1 MKSVRPISAFLLA
14 GALFL
19 LIGCSQGGSSVSP
32 SVSLKPSETMPLA
45 IDDQTGMNNSLGI
58 MGAYQLSIDPS
69 EMTAELITKRINAIG
84 ESYIISGMGYFV
96 VSPCA
101 DCLTLRGMRLD
112 GGQIALTFKIRHP
125 FDPGDPGQ
133 PPTAKNRLDLDIFD
147 FAMVVVPLSATSVN
161 YPLTDVNIYS
171 DIVTNASGYTKEL
184 ANLISDQAAMPYVL
198 IVDNNEDTPPYT
210 WNKFP
215 MGAESSF
222 DVLFNLIS
230 GAQLEFDLF
239 LTMGY
244 GASATRPDRL
254 APKYYNPEFNRKA
267 AWKVEMRQ
275 PNPILDNPSITTNIE
290 VLVYDWQTGA
300 TVYGAADFENAPT
313 DNVYAASEV
322 AKVSVEI
329 PGMNSTLPSAT
340 SPTDGTGMPDDP
352 LVYVVPVSNENGL
365 APGTYTGIVKVTDE
379 RAPLPPDQGRDFLIH
394 SENGIDRINY
404 SIPEYATYQ
413 TFNVNVVHEGITL
426 SQIDFE
432 MDGVIIHDSNTG
444 MVEFGYV
451 PQPVPQYFNFE
462 VGGSWVIQNAPIL
475 PGETDGAPQSVFFT
489 FPLAVANGTDVSEAS
504 AGWAAS
510 TQEGGRPT
518 TGDSYEVGDMKI
530 KMKSGE
536 EGFLITMYHIP
547 VIIIGLLVADS
558 GYVSDNDLP
567 NQECGSM
574 ECVPASISNSLK
586 YLHTRH
592 GKPPTGK
599 STSIATMKTATNWTA
614 SGCSWPNWGNDK
626 ASYMTNNGYQITT
639 EVIQNPT
646 AANID
651 HALSELKNGQDV
663 EMRTPGHAVALK
675 GIMRLFNGTYIFVVS
690 HDTQQGVAGGT
701 ITESVSYDPG
711 TGKFTSGT
719 WWNGRSLGGLVIEC
733 PTP

>member
-1 MKSVRPISAFLLA
+1 MKSIRLIPAFIIA
-14 GALFL
+14 GMLII
-19 LIGCSQGGSSVSP
+19 LIGCSQTGSPVSP
-32 SVSLKPSETMPLA
+32 SNSFESSGTVPLV
-45 IDDQTGMNNSLGI
+45 IGDQTGMNNSLGI
-58 MGAYQLSIDPS
+58 MGAYHLSINQTDMS
-69 EMTAELITKRINAIG
+69 AELTADRVSTIG
-84 ESYIISGMGYFV
+84 ESYIVSGMGFFI

-101 DCLTLRGMRLD
+101 DCLTLRGIRLD
-112 GGQIALTFKIRHP
+112 GEQIVLAFKITHP
-125 FDPGDPGQ
+125 FDAGDPGQ

-147 FAMVVVPLSATSVN
+147 LAMVVVPKSVSSVN
-161 YPLTDVNIYS
+161 YDLTNVSIYTHVV
-171 DIVTNASGYTKEL
+171 DNASGYTREL
-184 ANLISDQAAMPYVL
+184 ANLINDQAAMPYVL
-198 IVDNNEDTPPYT
+198 IVDNSENAPPHN
-210 WNKFP
+210 WNKFA
-215 MGAESSF
+215 MGAESFF
-222 DVLFNLIS
+222 DVFFNLVP
-230 GAQLEFDLF
+230 GALLEFDMY

-244 GASATRPDRL
+244 GFSATRPDRL
-254 APKYYNPEFNRKA
+254 IPKYYNPEFNRKA
-267 AWKVEMRQ
+267 AWKVEVRP
-275 PNPILDNPSITTNIE
+275 PNPVLDNPSITTNVE
-290 VLVYDWQTGA
+290 VLVFDWQTGA

-313 DNVYAASEV
+313 DNIYASSEV

-329 PGMNSTLPSAT
+329 PGMNSTLPSQTTPAG
-340 SPTDGTGMPDDP
+340 GTGMPDDP

-365 APGTYTGIVKVTDE
+365 LPGSYTGIVKVTDE
-379 RAPLPPDQGRDFLIH
+379 RTPLPPDQGRDFLIH
-394 SENGIDRINY
+394 SENGIDLVNY
-404 SIPEYATYQ
+404 SMPEYATYQ
-413 TFNVNVVHEGITL
+413 TFDVNVVHEGITL

-432 MDGVIIHDSNTG
+432 MDGVIIADSNTG

-475 PGETDGAPQSVFFT
+475 PGEADGAPQSVYFT
-489 FPLAVANGTDVSEAS
+489 FPLAVSNGTNVGEVS
-504 AGWAAS
+504 AGWEAS

-518 TGDSYEVGDMKI
+518 SGDSYEVGDMKI

-592 GKPPTGK
+592 GKPPAGK